1 MPKISM
7 HIVFTFRVGPLDQNQ
22 YGRMDLTV
30 DGIDTDLPVEPQL
43 TDADIVS
50 DEVYKFL
57 KKKVDSQI
65 DEMLGEE

>member
-7 HIVFTFRVGPLDQNQ
+7 HIGFTFRVGPLDQNQ

-30 DGIDTDLPVEPQL
+30 DGIDTHLPVEPQL